1 MSEKIAKRDPRNQL
15 AAGFYL
21 GLISFIGWLSLIN
34 TPALWTNE
42 FGVDPGPELL
52 PVIVLTLL
60 SGGALTL
67 LGAGTF
73 QVIMYKTPK
82 TNYWTKLYQN
92 TLLPTLFV
100 ISLIFYIGLMEIFG
114 FIFASIIFALSWMW
128 LLGLKSRSE
137 TAVSGLF
144 LAGLGT
150 LIGGGLIY
158 FVFVYLIGVP
168 IG

>member
-1 MSEKIAKRDPRNQL
+1 
-15 AAGFYL
+15 
-21 GLISFIGWLSLIN
+21 
-34 TPALWTNE
+34 
-42 FGVDPGPELL
+42 
-52 PVIVLTLL
+52 
-60 SGGALTL
+60 
-67 LGAGTF
+67 
-73 QVIMYKTPK
+73 
-82 TNYWTKLYQN
+82 
-92 TLLPTLFV
+92 
-100 ISLIFYIGLMEIFG
+100 MEIFG

-150 LIGGGLIY
+150 LIGVGLIY

>member
-100 ISLIFYIGLMEIFG
+100 ISLIFY
-114 FIFASIIFALSWMW
+114 
-128 LLGLKSRSE
+128 
-137 TAVSGLF
+137 
-144 LAGLGT
+144 
-150 LIGGGLIY
+150 
-158 FVFVYLIGVP
+158 
-168 IG
+168 